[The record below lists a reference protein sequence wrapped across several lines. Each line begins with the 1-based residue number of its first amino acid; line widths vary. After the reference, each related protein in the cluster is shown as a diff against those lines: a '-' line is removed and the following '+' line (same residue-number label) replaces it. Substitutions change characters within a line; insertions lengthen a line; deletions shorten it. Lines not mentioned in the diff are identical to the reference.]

1 MVLTAKQWK
10 GDFMKKMIIPVGDFV
25 ITNEEKEIINEIL
38 EYGRISEGPKT
49 LAFQKAFAGYVGTK
63 HCVALN
69 SGTSALIA
77 GLLALQ
83 YSDKFPKVRKGAKV
97 ITSPISY
104 IATSTA
110 IVHAGMEPVWVDID
124 PERLTINCEEVE
136 ALLEKDPNGYALI
149 LPVHLLGFPNNIDR
163 LIEIGK
169 KYGVEVVE
177 DSAQAHGSY
186 FADKTRTGSKGIL
199 GTFSFYIAHNIQAGE
214 LGAIT
219 TSNSELKSLITQIKA
234 NGRYCDCPKCTRH
247 QNICPYITNITKKK
261 PDKHQYDDPRF
272 LHLSLGYNFKT
283 MEFAPAL
290 ALSQIKKA
298 DSTMRKRQDNVMY
311 LNKRLE
317 KYSSIFK
324 LPVYDKDVSYLAY
337 PIEILDNSINRT
349 DLQIGLENKGVETR
363 PLFGCIPTQQPVFA
377 NKHDEYL
384 GKLPNAERLGKRAFY
399 IGCHQYLTD
408 ENLNYIVKSFDEI
421 IEDYRVIKD

>member
-1 MVLTAKQWK
+1 MI
-10 GDFMKKMIIPVGDFV
+10 KKIIPVGNFI
-25 ITNEEKEIINEIL
+25 ITNEEKEAINEVL
-38 EYGRISEGPKT
+38 ENGRISEGLKT
-49 LAFQKAFAGYVGTK
+49 LAFQNAFAKYVGTK
-63 HCVALN
+63 YCVALN
-69 SGTSALIA
+69 SGTSALIG

-83 YSDKFPKVRKGAKV
+83 YSNKFPKIRKGAKV

-110 IVHAGMEPVWVDID
+110 IIHAGMEPVWVDIESD
-124 PERLTINCEEVE
+124 RYTLDCEAVE
-136 ALLEKDPNGYALI
+136 ALLDKDPEGYALI
-149 LPVHLLGFPNNIDR
+149 LPVHLMGFPNNIDR

-186 FADKTRTGSKGIL
+186 FSDKTRTGSKGIL
-199 GTFSFYIAHNIQAGE
+199 GIFSFYIAHNIQAGE

-219 TSNSELKSLITQIKA
+219 TSNLELKSLITQIKT

-247 QNICPYITNITKKK
+247 QNICPYLTKKNS
-261 PDKHQYDDPRF
+261 DEYQYDDPRF
-272 LHLSLGYNFKT
+272 LHVNLGYNFKT

-298 DSTMRKRQDNVMY
+298 DSIMCKRQDNVMY

-324 LPVYDKDVSYLAY
+324 LPVYDKNVSYLAY
-337 PIEILDNSINRT
+337 PMEILDNRINRSN
-349 DLQIGLENKGVETR
+349 LQIRLENKGVETR

-377 NKHDEYL
+377 HKRDEYL
-384 GKLPNAERLGKRAFY
+384 GKLSNANRLGQRAFY
-399 IGCHQYLTD
+399 IGCHQYLTEED
-408 ENLNYIVKSFDEI
+408 LDYVVKCFDDVLVEI
-421 IEDYRVIKD
+421 L